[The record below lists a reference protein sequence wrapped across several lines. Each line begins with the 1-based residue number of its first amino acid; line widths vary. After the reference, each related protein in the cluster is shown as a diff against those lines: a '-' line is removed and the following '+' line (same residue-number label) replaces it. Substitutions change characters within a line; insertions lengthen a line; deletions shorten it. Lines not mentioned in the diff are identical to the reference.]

1 MARLTNDRAIA
12 LLELQQL
19 IAAYFADLDDTQGLN
34 SAAFFTDDGV
44 IDIGN
49 MALRGH
55 TEIRQFYVDLS
66 ERVRSSVPAG
76 MRTMRH
82 AFTNLLISFEGDDQ
96 ATAKLLVIE
105 FSGSGPPP
113 LLDAAAPTIVSDTQL
128 RFRRTGSGEWRIA
141 ELSGRP
147 LFAGNDPVL
156 NALLID
162 SR

>member
-1 MARLTNDRAIA
+1 MLRLTNDRAIA

-34 SAAFFTDDGV
+34 SAAFFTEDGI

-49 MALRGH
+49 MSLRGH
-55 TEIRQFYVDLS
+55 TEMRQFYADLI
-66 ERVRSSVPAG
+66 EQVRFSDRAG
-76 MRTMRH
+76 MRTTRH
-82 AFTNLLISFEGDDQ
+82 AFTNLLISFEADDQ
-96 ATAKLLVIE
+96 VTAKLLVIE
-105 FSGSGPPP
+105 FSASGPPP

-128 RFRRTGSGEWRIA
+128 RFRRTGNGEWRIA

-162 SR
+162 RR